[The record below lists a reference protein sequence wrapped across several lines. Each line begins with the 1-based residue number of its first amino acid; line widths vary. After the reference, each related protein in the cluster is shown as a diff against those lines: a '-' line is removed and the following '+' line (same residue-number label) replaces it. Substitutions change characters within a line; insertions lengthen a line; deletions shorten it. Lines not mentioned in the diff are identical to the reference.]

1 MLMKLTKTRLTELW
15 RQWTAQPAP
24 PPHQVETRKLVH
36 RLDLT
41 IDATCPCGSDI
52 LHHLTLVS
60 TSECPRCG
68 RTIAIRSFEYFRSSP
83 ASVPDPIIS
92 IGWVVT
98 QELLRSAR
106 TRGVH

>member
-1 MLMKLTKTRLTELW
+1 MLILSRLSEWW
-15 RQWTAQPAP
+15 RRIAPAP
-24 PPHQVETRKLVH
+24 PPPAPEQTRKMVH